1 MAASRNHDS
10 TTAGKVLNV
19 YDSGTEVLPDIP
31 APAVEM
37 NNKRSIITQ
46 ETDMQIS
53 TYQASTIDQKPIFD
67 SSPKL
72 KEISMK
78 IGTPEDAVD
87 LVRTAGEKAY
97 ELVMQFMNK
106 KLGNNAAKYVL
117 NI

>member
-87 LVRTAGEKAY
+87 LEKVRAAGETAY
-97 ELVMQFMNK
+97 NLVME
-106 KLGNNAAKYVL
+106 
-117 NI
+117 

>member
-19 YDSGTEVLPDIP
+19 YDSGTEVLPNIP
-31 APAVEM
+31 APVTEM
-37 NNKRSIITQ
+37 NNNKRSIITQ

-87 LVRTAGEKAY
+87 LENVRAAGDQAY
-97 ELVMQFMNK
+97 KLVME
-106 KLGNNAAKYVL
+106 
-117 NI
+117 